1 MLEKNPYAKGDGTP
15 IEGKEFQ
22 FLDWAIEQDRK
33 RIAKLPS
40 KEQKEEQKAANHLRD
55 KMES

>member
-1 MLEKNPYAKGDGTP
+1 MPEKNPYEKADGTP
-15 IEGKEFQ
+15 IEGKEFE
-22 FLDWAIEQDRK
+22 FLDWAIEQDKK
-33 RIAKLPS
+33 RIAKLSP